1 MTLLRTVFV
10 INCSITPLGRMSV
23 QRSVT
28 PFKTIAS
35 PRPACAI
42 FQSWTPL
49 RNYTVSH
56 LTKAM
61 DLITP
66 GKEKIS
72 LIAEVNEK
80 EPKVGLQR
88 KLVLANPPPGKS
100 LVVLLPWLLSR
111 PKHIQKF
118 AKLYLD
124 YGFDV
129 LTVRLTP
136 WQLLWPVKGSQVVA
150 GELVSFLH
158 YNQSYS
164 TLFLHGFSIG
174 GYLWGEALR
183 YIVDDKEGRYKPIL
197 DRIVGHVWDSAA
209 DMQDIPIGFSRAM
222 FPTNAVLRAGLER
235 YTRYH
240 LKTFH
245 DAATCHYI
253 RSSQMFHNALVRSPS
268 LFLLSKADPVGTVES
283 NMSVKMDWEALGV
296 KVYVKC
302 WEDSAHV
309 CHFVQHQKEYIS
321 ELNLF
326 LASLGLITQAEKAQA
341 KL

>member
-1 MTLLRTVFV
+1 M
-10 INCSITPLGRMSV
+10 SI
-23 QRSVT
+23 QRS
-28 PFKTIAS
+28 FS
-35 PRPACAI
+35 PRKSIAVAHPACA
-42 FQSWTPL
+42 FLPSWTPL
-49 RNYTVSH
+49 RNYSVNH

-66 GKEKIS
+66 GKEKIG
-72 LIAEVNEK
+72 LIADNNEK
-80 EPKVGLQR
+80 DSKVGLQR
-88 KLVLANPPPGKS
+88 KMLLANPPTGKS
-100 LVVLLPWLLSR
+100 LVVILTWMLSR
-111 PKHIQKF
+111 PKHVHKF
-118 AKLYLD
+118 AKIYLD

-129 LTVRLTP
+129 LTVKLTP
-136 WQLLWPVKGSQVVA
+136 WQLLWPVQGSQIVA

-158 YNQSYS
+158 HNKGYS

-174 GYLWGEALR
+174 GYLWGEALSH
-183 YIVDDKEGRYKPIL
+183 IVDDKEGRYKPIL

-209 DMQDIPIGFSRAM
+209 DLQDIPIGFSRAM

-235 YTRYH
+235 YARYH

-245 DAATCHYI
+245 DAATSHYI
-253 RSSQMFHNALVRSPS
+253 RSSQMFHNALVRSPALM
-268 LFLLSKADPVGTVES
+268 LFSKADPVGTVES

-296 KVYVKC
+296 KVYTKC

-309 CHFVQHQKEYIS
+309 CHFVKYQKEYLS

-326 LASLGLITQAEKAQA
+326 LGSLGLISQAEKAQA